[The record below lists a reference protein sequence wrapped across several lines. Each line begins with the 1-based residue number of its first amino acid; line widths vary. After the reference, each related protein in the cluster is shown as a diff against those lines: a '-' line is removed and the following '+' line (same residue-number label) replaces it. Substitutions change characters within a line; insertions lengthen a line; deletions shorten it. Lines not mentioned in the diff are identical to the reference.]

1 MKLSLFIKNLL
12 KSTLNNRVFLLLELL
27 RNTNY
32 SYIFLITFVI
42 SAISWCPFPSVLRS
56 IPHFIPVIQRLPQFI
71 FLLIDSIPVFI
82 LVYMVFKRKNVPKHV
97 LTYSNIKGISK
108 ISNFLVHYSTFLDHY
123 YTLIP
128 ICLSTTGIV
137 LVTLLNI
144 SAYFLLVGIFLFFLG
159 IYVFFMFYLSKF
171 TLYNMGTYDK
181 YNNINRAN
189 DIFINYILS
198 PENNM
203 RYLAIKEFTKHFE
216 RVLDGIDF
224 HFDALFDKKI
234 SIDSLQTDE
243 NITVKK
249 LIIRYLPLYLNYCSE
264 TELNSF
270 KLKMDSMVNL
280 IDKDN
285 MITSLDIIKIVYS
298 VHQDI
303 VTFLSQHFCVVP
315 KDTLLANSIYNTKKI
330 FYIFTKVFVAIFFIT
345 GLFKFFIPYEILN
358 KIFETFNE
366 NFGNLLDSDFN
377 FIALIPPFLALIPI
391 IYKFLKEINE

>member
-1 MKLSLFIKNLL
+1 MKLPLFIKNPLN
-12 KSTLNNRVFLLLELL
+12 STLNNRVFLLLELL
-27 RNTNY
+27 RNTNN

-42 SAISWCPFPSVLRS
+42 SAISLCPFPSVLRS
-56 IPHFIPVIQRLPQFI
+56 IPYFIPVIQRLPQFI
-71 FLLIDSIPVFI
+71 FILIYSIPVFI
-82 LVYMVFKRKNVPKHV
+82 LVYMVVKRKNVPKHV

-123 YTLIP
+123 YILIP
-128 ICLSTTGIV
+128 ICLSSTGIV
-137 LVTLLNI
+137 LASLLNI
-144 SAYFLLVGIFLFFLG
+144 SANFLLFGTFLFFLG
-159 IYVFFMFYLSKF
+159 IYVFFMFHLSKF
-171 TLYNMGTYDK
+171 TLYKMGTYDK

-189 DIFINYILS
+189 DIFINYILL

-234 SIDSLQTDE
+234 SIDSLQTGE

-249 LIIRYLPLYLNYCSE
+249 LIIRDLPLYLNYCSE

-303 VTFLSQHFCVVP
+303 ATFLSQHFYVVP
-315 KDTLLANSIYNTKKI
+315 KDTLLANSIYNTKKD
-330 FYIFTKVFVAIFFIT
+330 
-345 GLFKFFIPYEILN
+345 LIL
-358 KIFETFNE
+358 
-366 NFGNLLDSDFN
+366 LL
-377 FIALIPPFLALIPI
+377 
-391 IYKFLKEINE
+391 KFLLLFFLLQDYLNFSFHMRY